1 MYALLPAAISS
12 GQSSIPHVPQ
22 NHILT
27 LRPVLLSGSLAGL
40 AKKRHLLRFRP
51 LFLCK
56 DAAKAQAGFI
66 WCSVNLRVTI

>member
-1 MYALLPAAISS
+1 MYALLRAASSS
-12 GQSSIPHVPQ
+12 GQPSLPHIPQ

-27 LRPVLLSGSLAGL
+27 LRPVLLSRSLAGL

-56 DAAKAQAGFI
+56 DAEKAQTGFTR
-66 WCSVNLRVTI
+66 CSVNLRVTI